1 MDEPIKVLKIRWQN
15 YSIEKIIFNSDLL
28 PIIDACTYKYAAQLK
43 TPLSFW
49 GSAKTVNSYKV
60 FFSDYKIKIP
70 DKTLDI
76 TPINPSEKCEFPFFE
91 FIVVDDEIVFF
102 YENYAVFYFKTQKAL
117 KSHEKKK
124 IENSLLV
131 NKKQTS
137 MSKICKDIERN
148 TDNYNTYRECFYK
161 SMSLVETYREYRN
174 ELMND
179 DKAYLQGK
187 IISNKNFS
195 MKCDNGCIAVI

>member
-1 MDEPIKVLKIRWQN
+1 MFL
-15 YSIEKIIFNSDLL
+15 
-28 PIIDACTYKYAAQLK
+28 
-43 TPLSFW
+43 
-49 GSAKTVNSYKV
+49 
-60 FFSDYKIKIP
+60 
-70 DKTLDI
+70 
-76 TPINPSEKCEFPFFE
+76 
-91 FIVVDDEIVFF
+91 

-117 KSHEKKK
+117 KSHEKKN

-131 NKKQTS
+131 NTKQTS

-161 SMSLVETYREYRN
+161 SMSLVETYRECRN

>member
-1 MDEPIKVLKIRWQN
+1 M
-15 YSIEKIIFNSDLL
+15 
-28 PIIDACTYKYAAQLK
+28 
-43 TPLSFW
+43 
-49 GSAKTVNSYKV
+49 
-60 FFSDYKIKIP
+60 
-70 DKTLDI
+70 
-76 TPINPSEKCEFPFFE
+76 
-91 FIVVDDEIVFF
+91 VDDEIVFF

-117 KSHEKKK
+117 KSHEKKN

-131 NKKQTS
+131 NTKQTS

-148 TDNYNTYRECFYK
+148 TDNYNTYRE
-161 SMSLVETYREYRN
+161 YRK

>member
-1 MDEPIKVLKIRWQN
+1 MLFFHQSVTCLCINYRKYSTKKDILSGAIFFESFDGRTNQSSEGKVAKLFDR
-15 YSIEKIIFNSDLL
+15 KIIFNSDLL
-28 PIIDACTYKYAAQLK
+28 SIIDACTYKYAAQLK

-102 YENYAVFYFKTQKAL
+102 YESYAVFYFKTQKAL
-117 KSHEKKK
+117 KSHEKKN

-131 NKKQTS
+131 NTKQTS

-148 TDNYNTYRECFYK
+148 TDNYNTYREFFYK
-161 SMSLVETYREYRN
+161 SMSLVE
-174 ELMND
+174 M
-179 DKAYLQGK
+179 
-187 IISNKNFS
+187 
-195 MKCDNGCIAVI
+195 